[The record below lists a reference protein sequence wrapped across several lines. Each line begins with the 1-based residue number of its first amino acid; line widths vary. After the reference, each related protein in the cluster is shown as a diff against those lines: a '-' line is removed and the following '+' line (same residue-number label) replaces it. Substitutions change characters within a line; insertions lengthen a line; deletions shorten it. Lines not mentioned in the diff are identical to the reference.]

1 MRAIGKKYRKKDED
15 LYDEFYLH
23 RDSLKKYE
31 KFEDVL
37 HLNSLYL
44 DSLKF

>member
-1 MRAIGKKYRKKDED
+1 MRASGKKYRKKDEE

-23 RDSLKKYE
+23 KDSLKCCK

-37 HLNSLYL
+37 NLNNVYL